1 MFNLNHIAML
11 PSKKVQNWLPG
22 VVNDFIGNNE
32 WLAKLT
38 GAPAM
43 NIIESDK
50 DYKVE
55 VALPGVTKEEVKVQ
69 IDDNDMLVV
78 NVTKKKEST
87 QKDAKT
93 KYLRHEFSF
102 SQFEQS
108 VSIPE
113 NSNKDAIEAEQIDGV
128 LTITIPKKEVTPAA
142 NKKDIAIK

>member
-1 MFNLNHIAML
+1 ML